1 MNAAKEGFP
10 KRATGMQTA
19 ILYIL
24 ISVLFSTVGQLLLKS
39 GMNSVGSITLNF
51 NQLFSTLWRMA
62 INPGVFFGLV
72 IYLVGTVFWL
82 AALSRVDLSYAY
94 PFASLSYVVM
104 LAASWAMF
112 DEKITLARII
122 GTIVICVGV
131 LLIYR
136 N

>member
-1 MNAAKEGFP
+1 MNTV
-10 KRATGMQTA
+10 KREFTGKVTGMQTA

-39 GMNSVGSITLNF
+39 GMNTIGSVTLNF
-51 NQLFSTLWRMA
+51 SQLFQTLWRMM

-72 IYLVGTVFWL
+72 IYAIGTVFWL
-82 AALSRVDLSYAY
+82 AALSRAELSYAY
-94 PFASLSYVVM
+94 PFASLSYVIM

-122 GTIVICVGV
+122 GTILICIGV
-131 LLIYR
+131 LVIYR

>member
-1 MNAAKEGFP
+1 MDMLNKRSSKE
-10 KRATGMQTA
+10 ATGMQTA

-24 ISVLFSTVGQLLLKS
+24 VSVFFSTVGQLLLKS
-39 GMNSVGSITLNF
+39 GMNKLGSVTLSL
-51 NQLFSTLWRMA
+51 NQLFPILWRMA
-62 INPGVFFGLV
+62 TNPGVFFGLAL
-72 IYLVGTVFWL
+72 YLVGTIFWL

-104 LAASWAMF
+104 LFASWMMF
-112 DEKITLARII
+112 DEKITLARIV

>member
-1 MNAAKEGFP
+1 MNTTEPQLPRK
-10 KRATGMQTA
+10 ATGMQTA

-39 GMNSVGSITLNF
+39 GMNTVGSVTLSL
-51 NQLFSTLWRMA
+51 NQLFPTLWRMA

-72 IYLVGTVFWL
+72 IYGVGTIFWL
-82 AALSRVDLSYAY
+82 AALSRAELSYAY
-94 PFASLSYVVM
+94 PFASLSYVIM

-122 GTIVICVGV
+122 GTVLICIGV
-131 LLIYR
+131 LVIYR

>member
-1 MNAAKEGFP
+1 MSMVRKESG
-10 KRATGMQTA
+10 REVIGMQTA

-39 GMNSVGSITLNF
+39 GMNNVGSVTLGL

-62 INPGVFFGLV
+62 TNPGVFFGLV
-72 IYLVGTVFWL
+72 IYGVGTVFWL
-82 AALSRVDLSYAY
+82 GALSRAELSYAY

-104 LAASWAMF
+104 LVASWLMF

-122 GTIVICVGV
+122 GTVLICIGV
-131 LLIYR
+131 LVIYR

>member
-1 MNAAKEGFP
+1 
-10 KRATGMQTA
+10 MQTA
-19 ILYIL
+19 IFYIL
-24 ISVLFSTVGQLLLKS
+24 ISVFFSTVGQLLLKR
-39 GMNSVGSITLNF
+39 GMNTLGSVTLSLD
-51 NQLFSTLWRMA
+51 QLFSILWRMA
-62 INPGVFFGLV
+62 TNPAVFFGLV

-104 LAASWAMF
+104 LVASWMLF
-112 DEKITLARII
+112 DEKITLARIM
-122 GTIVICVGV
+122 GTIVIGIGV